1 VRKDFYL
8 FKRGKVWY
16 AQFALPGGKLSVAR
30 STGETNETRAE
41 KWARGKLPD
50 IGKPQT
56 PLKEWAGRFFT
67 SDCPH
72 ASRLRIEGRSYGE
85 EHRIHS
91 SKLLAAHILP
101 DPICLIPMENIR
113 KADIFAFR
121 ERLVKSNGL
130 NRTSQMVMAT
140 LRVIMRE
147 ALFRELV
154 DKDCFVGIGQ
164 LHYQPKPRTALTDAE
179 MRLVLDPAKYADPMH
194 YEATCCAAYTGMR
207 AGEILALT
215 WGAIANGRIHITQSI
230 PANATEVQDPKW
242 HKKRFCPYPSSLSK
256 ILEPRRGEPGQYVF
270 HRQNRHMGYKH
281 WAEAIGKAA
290 KGVHLH
296 LLRHTL
302 NTRLLEQGVPE
313 EIVRGWLG
321 WSSAEAQGL
330 YTHRD
335 EYNYANFGGHVDSIM
350 DRLKIGG
357 TNESN

>member
-1 VRKDFYL
+1 MSKDFYL
-8 FKRGKVWY
+8 FKRNKVWY
-16 AQFALPGGKLSVAR
+16 VQFALPGGKRSSAK

-41 KWARGKLPD
+41 KWARNKLPD

-56 PLKEWAGRFFT
+56 PLGEWASQFFLE
-67 SDCPH
+67 DCPH
-72 ASRLRIEGRSYGE
+72 VTRLRIEGRSYGE
-85 EHRIHS
+85 RHRVGSRKH
-91 SKLLAAHILP
+91 LMAHILP
-101 DPICLIPMENIR
+101 DPIVKIPLENIR
-113 KADIFAFR
+113 KADILEFR

-164 LHYQPKPRTALTDAE
+164 LHYKPKARTALSDE
-179 MRLVLDPAKYADPMH
+179 DMRRVLDPTRYADSMH
-194 YEATCCAAYTGMR
+194 WEATCCAAYTGMR
-207 AGEILALT
+207 AGEILGLT
-215 WGAIANGRIHITQSI
+215 WGAINHGKIHIFQSI
-230 PANATEVQDPKW
+230 PVSATEVQDPKW
-242 HKKRFCPYPSSLSK
+242 HKKRFCPYPSSLSN
-256 ILEPRRGEPGQYVF
+256 IIEPRRGEPGQFVF
-270 HRQNRHMGYKH
+270 HRNGKHMGYKH
-281 WAEAIGKAA
+281 WASAIGKAA

-357 TNESN
+357 TNAST